1 MARNGTVANRMN
13 PSIFRYAWE
22 HTKRDQIWLLFVV
35 LVSLPFYFMSLDLP
49 KRIIDGP
56 IRGTGHTD
64 SGTWLAMQL
73 SLSWPTWLGG
83 SGQSVVLF
91 DGVQLDRVPMLIYLC
106 GLFLFFVLVNGLI
119 KYYISTYKGRLGERM
134 LRRIRFELIDRLL
147 RFPMTAF
154 RRIRPS
160 EVATMVKD
168 EVEPLGGFIGEAFVT
183 PALLISQA
191 AVAMM
196 FIMLQSLPLGLVAGA
211 VVAVQVIIIP
221 RLRRRLLVLG
231 RQRQLTARQLAG
243 RVGEIV
249 ESISSIRSND
259 TSNWERAEVSNR
271 LGKIF
276 FIRFDIYQWKFMVKF
291 LNNLLAQVTPF
302 IFYLAGG
309 YLVIQGQ
316 LEIGQLVAVIAAY
329 KDLPAP
335 LKELIDWDQI
345 RLDVQVK
352 YTTVVEQFAQG
363 KVLDLALQK
372 VATETPPRIEKE
384 VAAVNLAIRDDSGG
398 SLLDP
403 TTLRL
408 VPGESIAATGAV
420 GAGGEYLAEAFAR
433 LAEPTAGRIQ
443 FDGTPIDALPEA
455 FTGRR
460 IAYVEPGTYFPQ
472 STLRDALLY
481 SLRHAPLR
489 EAEKDA
495 RAEARRQN
503 EARKAGNIDLDVA
516 DDWIDY
522 EAAGASGPEDLLD
535 RMREVLALVGLE
547 DDVYRQGLRSPLP
560 ADAPE
565 AVVDSVLEARKDFR
579 SRLEAAGAEL
589 YVETFDPARYI
600 NNASVRENLI
610 FGVLVPGALGGQ
622 LIERHPYMLEILA
635 GTGLEPRLIEMG
647 RQIAEALIDLFGD
660 MAPDN
665 PLLERMDLLVAE
677 EIDSYRAILR
687 RVNAPGATVDAG
699 DRYALLRLA
708 FGYIEPRHRLGL
720 LDDEL
725 REAVL
730 TARPAF
736 RENLPEELAG
746 AIQFYQPDALNPAA
760 SLQDNIL
767 FGRVVDVYADAVQR
781 TNALLHETLDALDLS
796 PTIIAL
802 GLEMD
807 IGSGAKR
814 LSPAQRQKLALAR
827 ALLKRPDL
835 LVVNRALSALDGETQ
850 QAIIEKVLERSR
862 SPDGHRHATFWV
874 LSNPAHAD
882 TFDKVVT
889 FENGRLVGH
898 EAENAAESLVA
909 AQ

>member
-1 MARNGTVANRMN
+1 MN

-22 HTKRDQIWLLFVV
+22 HTKRDQLWLLFVV

-56 IRGTGHTD
+56 IRGAGHTEA
-64 SGTWLAMQL
+64 GTWTAMQL
-73 SLSWPTWLGG
+73 SFTWPTWLGG
-83 SGQSVVLF
+83 SGESVMLL
-91 DGVQLDRVPMLIYLC
+91 DGVQLDRVPMLVYLC

-134 LRRIRFELIDRLL
+134 LRRIRYELVDRLL

-183 PALLISQA
+183 PALLVSQA
-191 AVAMM
+191 AVAML

-221 RLRRRLLVLG
+221 RLRRRLLILG

-243 RVGEIV
+243 RVGEVV
-249 ESISSIRSND
+249 ESISAIRTND
-259 TSNWERAEVSNR
+259 TSNWERADISSR
-271 LGKIF
+271 LAKIF

-363 KVLDLALQK
+363 KVLDQVVQK
-372 VATETPPRIEKE
+372 VDAEAPPRISREI
-384 VAAVNLAIRDDSGG
+384 AAVNLAIRDESGG
-398 SLLDP
+398 SLLEP

-408 VPGESIAATGAV
+408 TPGEAVAAVGAV

-433 LAEPTAGRIQ
+433 LAEPSSGRVQ
-443 FDGTPIDALPEA
+443 FDGTPIDTLPEA

-460 IAYVEPGTYFPQ
+460 TAYVESGTYFPQ
-472 STLRDALLY
+472 SSLRDALLY
-481 SLRHAPLR
+481 SLRHVPVRPAT
-489 EAEKDA
+489 KDE
-495 RAEARRQN
+495 RAEARRRA
-503 EARKAGNIDLDVA
+503 EARKAGNIDLDIA

-522 EAAGASGPEDLLD
+522 EAAGASGPEDLLE
-535 RMREVLALVGLE
+535 RMCEVLELVGLE

-565 AVVDSVLEARKDFR
+565 PVVAGVLEARRDFR
-579 SRLEAAGAEL
+579 RRLEQAGAEL
-589 YVETFDPARYI
+589 YVETFDPGRYI
-600 NNASVRENLI
+600 ANASVLENLI

-622 LIERHPYMLEILA
+622 LIERHPYMVAVLA
-635 GTGLEPRLIEMG
+635 ETGLEPRLIEMG

-665 PLLERMDLLVAE
+665 PLLERMDLLSAE
-677 EIDSYRAILR
+677 DIDRYRAILR
-687 RVNAPGATVDAG
+687 RVAVPGAVPDAD

-708 FGYIEPRHRLGL
+708 FGYVEPRHRLGL
-720 LDDEL
+720 LDEPL

-730 TARPAF
+730 AARRAF
-736 RENLPEELAG
+736 RERLPEELAG
-746 AIQFYQPDALNPAA
+746 AVYFYEPDALNPAA
-760 SLQDNIL
+760 SLQDNVL
-767 FGRVVDVYADAVQR
+767 FGRVVDVYADATQR
-781 TNALLHETLDALDLS
+781 TNTLLHETLDALDLS
-796 PTIIAL
+796 PTIVAL

-850 QAIIEKVLERSR
+850 QAIIDRVLERSR
-862 SPDGHRHATFWV
+862 SSEDHRHATFWV
-874 LSNPAHAD
+874 LSNPAHAAS
-882 TFDKVVT
+882 FDKVAT

-898 EAENAAESLVA
+898 EHESAAESLVA

>member
-1 MARNGTVANRMN
+1 MN

-22 HTKRDQIWLLFVV
+22 HTKRDQLWLLFVV

-56 IRGTGHTD
+56 IRGAGHTEA
-64 SGTWLAMQL
+64 GTWTAMRL
-73 SLSWPTWLGG
+73 TVDWPAWLGG
-83 SGQSVVLF
+83 NGQSLVLL
-91 DGVQLDRVPMLIYLC
+91 DGIQLDRVPMLVYLC
-106 GLFLFFVLVNGLI
+106 VLFLFFVLVNGLI

-134 LRRIRFELIDRLL
+134 LRRIRYELVDRLL
-147 RFPMTAF
+147 RFPMAAF
-154 RRIRPS
+154 RRIRSS

-191 AVAMM
+191 AVAML
-196 FIMLQSLPLGLVAGA
+196 FILLQSLPLGLVAGA

-221 RLRRRLLVLG
+221 RLRRRLLILG
-231 RQRQLTARQLAG
+231 RQRQLTARRLAG
-243 RVGEIV
+243 RVGELV

-259 TSNWERAEVSNR
+259 TSNWERAEISSR
-271 LGKIF
+271 LGRIF
-276 FIRFDIYQWKFMVKF
+276 FIRFDIYQWKFLVKF

-363 KVLDLALQK
+363 KVLDQFVQK
-372 VATETPPRIEKE
+372 VEPEAPPRIERE
-384 VAAVNLAIRDDSGG
+384 IAAVNLAIRDDSGG
-398 SLLDP
+398 SLLEP

-408 VPGESIAATGAV
+408 TPGEAVAAVGAV
-420 GAGGEYLAEAFAR
+420 GAGAEYVAEAFAR
-433 LAEPTAGRIQ
+433 LAEPASGRVQ
-443 FDGTPIDALPEA
+443 FDGTPIDTLPEA

-460 IAYVEPGTYFPQ
+460 TGYVESGTYFPQ
-472 STLRDALLY
+472 SSLRDALLY
-481 SLRHAPLR
+481 GLRHVPVRPAT
-489 EAEKDA
+489 KDE
-495 RAEARRQN
+495 RAEARRRA
-503 EARKAGNIDLDVA
+503 EARKAGNIDLDID

-522 EAAGASGPEDLLD
+522 EAAGATGPEDLLD

-565 AVVDSVLEARKDFR
+565 TVVAAVLEARKDFR
-579 SRLEAAGAEL
+579 SRLEQAGAEL
-589 YVETFDPARYI
+589 YVETFDPQRYI
-600 NNASVRENLI
+600 VNASVLENLI
-610 FGVLVPGALGGQ
+610 FGVLVPGAIEGQ
-622 LIERHPYMLEILA
+622 LIERHPYMVAILA
-635 GTGLEPRLIEMG
+635 ETGLESRLIAMG

-665 PLLERMDLLVAE
+665 PLLERMDLLSPE
-677 EIDSYRAILR
+677 EIDRYRAILR
-687 RVNAPGATVDAG
+687 RVAAPDAVPDADDG
-699 DRYALLRLA
+699 YALLRLA

-720 LDDEL
+720 LDEPL

-730 TARPAF
+730 AARRAF
-736 RENLPEELAG
+736 REKLPEELAG
-746 AIQFYQPDALNPAA
+746 AVYFYEPDALNPAA
-760 SLQDNIL
+760 SLQDNVL

-781 TNALLHETLDALDLS
+781 TSALLHETLDALDLS
-796 PTIIAL
+796 PTIVAL

-850 QAIIEKVLERSR
+850 QAIIERVLERSR
-862 SPDGHRHATFWV
+862 SPGGHRHATFWV
-874 LSNPAHAD
+874 LSNPAHAAP
-882 TFDKVVT
+882 FDKVAT

-898 EAENAAESLVA
+898 EHENAAESLVA